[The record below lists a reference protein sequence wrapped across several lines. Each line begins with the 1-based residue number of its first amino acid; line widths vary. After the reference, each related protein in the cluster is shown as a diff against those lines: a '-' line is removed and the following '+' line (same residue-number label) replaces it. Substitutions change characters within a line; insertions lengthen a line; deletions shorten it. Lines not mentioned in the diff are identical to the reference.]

1 MRTLAKKN
9 DFLSQVGVPLTQTK
23 RRNGNIQKKK
33 KNLIQYTNILFYSYF
48 NVVCMSRIKLTW
60 KIT

>member
-33 KNLIQYTNILFYSYF
+33 PYTIYKYPFLQLFQCSMYVKN
-48 NVVCMSRIKLTW
+48 
-60 KIT
+60 